1 MILASEIRAKYLD
14 FFRSKN
20 HAIIP
25 SAPLVP
31 ENDPSVL
38 FNTAGMQPLVPYLL
52 WEPHPLGKRLAD
64 VQKCV
69 RTGDID
75 DVGDDTHLTIFE
87 MLGNWSLGDYFK
99 RESIEMSWEFLT
111 SKEWLALD
119 PEMLSVTVFEWDAN
133 APLDTESIEIWKDVW
148 KQNWL
153 DFGDERIAKL
163 PAEDNWWAAGP
174 IGPCGPDT
182 EIFYYMGEWKPPAGS
197 NKWTDSANW
206 MEIWNNVFMQYNRER
221 LDKVILLDGMYCLF
235 DENFVVDE
243 AVLTKIRLFNAR
255 IIIVTN
261 APTEKITSIIEQTGF
276 EFVTYEKNPIK
287 TDSVYFTKMLVEK
300 GLKSEDC
307 IYLDHDNLNLASAKQ
322 VEIEGELFENIYS
335 IDKLNKYFYHLL
347 NLPAQ
352 CVDTGMGIERCTVT
366 LNGMKSVY
374 ETDCFAPVLEK
385 IKEIVG
391 ISNYIE
397 RSARIIADHL
407 RTATHMIADGVTP
420 KNVDQGYILR
430 RLIRRAIRES
440 YKMWY
445 EKPFAKDIASMYIEQ
460 FSPIYESV
468 KTNADKI
475 KLELEIE
482 ESKFAR
488 TIKQWLK
495 ELEKLVQKKKLSPI
509 RKFAWRVTEEME
521 EQERFPSTQCYNIIS
536 GKDAFDIFQ
545 TYWFPLEMIQE
556 ELGQDGMLV
565 HEEEFKNTFDEEF
578 KKHQELS
585 RTAAAGKF
593 KWGLADDG
601 IETTA
606 LHSACHLM
614 LEGLRQILGTHVH
627 QAGSNI
633 TAERLR
639 FDFTHPEKMTP
650 EQITKVEDFVNKW
663 ISSNLK
669 VTITNMDK
677 NEAQAAWVSG
687 SFWEKYPDIVKVY
700 SMVGADGVVYSREL
714 CGGPHVEHSKDMG
727 RFKIIKEE
735 SSSAGVRRIKAV
747 LEK

>member
-1 MILASEIRAKYLD
+1 MILASEIRQKYLD

-52 WEPHPLGKRLAD
+52 GEPHPLGKRLAD

-75 DVGDDTHLTIFE
+75 DVGDDTHLTFFE

-99 RESIEMSWEFLT
+99 RESIAMSWEFLT

-119 PEMLSVTVFEWDAN
+119 PEMISVTVFEWDAN
-133 APLDTESIEIWKDVW
+133 APRDEESAAIWREDIGIPS
-148 KQNWL
+148 
-153 DFGDERIAKL
+153 DRIAYL

-174 IGPCGPDT
+174 TGPCGPDT
-182 EIFYYMGEWKPPAGS
+182 EIFYWMGEGKPPAWS
-197 NKWTDSANW
+197 NKWTDSAMW
-206 MEIWNNVFMQYNRER
+206 MEIWNNVFMQYNR
-221 LDKVILLDGMYCLF
+221 
-235 DENFVVDE
+235 VDANTLE
-243 AVLTKIRLFNAR
+243 
-255 IIIVTN
+255 
-261 APTEKITSIIEQTGF
+261 
-276 EFVTYEKNPIK
+276 
-287 TDSVYFTKMLVEK
+287 
-300 GLKSEDC
+300 
-307 IYLDHDNLNLASAKQ
+307 
-322 VEIEGELFENIYS
+322 
-335 IDKLNKYFYHLL
+335 

-374 ETDCFAPVLEK
+374 ETDCFAPVLER

-391 ISNYIE
+391 EANYVE

-420 KNVDQGYILR
+420 KNIDQGYILR
-430 RLIRRAIRES
+430 RLIRRAIREA
-440 YKMWY
+440 YKMNY
-445 EKPFAKDIASMYIEQ
+445 ELLFTAEIASMYIEQ
-460 FSPIYESV
+460 FSGIYDSV
-468 KTNADKI
+468 KNNADKI
-475 KLELEIE
+475 RSELTNEEGKFSKTLKDGVKEFEKIRNGMKIAEEKTGQKITKISGNRAFTLFDTYGFPIEMTLELAREAGLEIDMNW
-482 ESKFAR
+482 FN
-488 TIKQWLK
+488 Q
-495 ELEKLVQKKKLSPI
+495 
-509 RKFAWRVTEEME
+509 
-521 EQERFPSTQCYNIIS
+521 
-536 GKDAFDIFQ
+536 AF
-545 TYWFPLEMIQE
+545 E
-556 ELGQDGMLV
+556 
-565 HEEEFKNTFDEEF
+565 
-578 KKHQELS
+578 KHQELS

-601 IETTA
+601 AETTA

-614 LEGLRQILGTHVH
+614 LEWLRQILGTHVH
-627 QAGSNI
+627 QAWSNI

-650 EQITKVEDFVNKW
+650 EQIAEVEAFVNKW
-663 ISSNLK
+663 IQSNLT
-669 VTITNMDK
+669 VTISNMDK
-677 NEAQAAWVSG
+677 KEAQAAGVSG

-700 SMVGADGVVYSREL
+700 SMVGDDGVTYSREL
-714 CGGPHVEHSKDMG
+714 CGGPHVETSKDMG
-727 RFKIIKEE
+727 TFKIIKEE
-735 SSSAGVRRIKAV
+735 SSSAGVRRIKAI